1 MEDAI
6 RPGEQA
12 TRAMFERGY
21 RTWSRLCELASQDSA
36 LPMSCLSRVE
46 AAFPNHPYFP
56 ENLHVDTFSN
66 AAVTRGKTTWTVGDE
81 HLPSFQDEV
90 LFEVA
95 WKEKTRV
102 LLTSDPRRSTTV
114 LPDIFGTDTNHIPIL
129 MLAWAYVLS
138 ARWAELI
145 PGACISQTNQDTSNG
160 SGLSETDKPVVSVNL
175 GQVEESA
182 INWWKSILTEEN
194 GWDAN
199 ICSSKGVLHS
209 PWTVK
214 LASEQRFVV
223 TDSPTTPNSAAKHTL
238 VSSTTSLRYLSDY
251 CDLHNIHDQ
260 SRAALAAA
268 LSIPL
273 AKYDNRQIELAIP
286 TLLGKSDRKDNGP
299 RISLLAIE
307 ANHQLDRLLTL
318 SCNPRGLKALL
329 DSIFFEP
336 DVETN
341 ICGIWLQ
348 GSFAFLD
355 ALQDPHQLLRA
366 VMKRDP
372 ELGFLWL
379 GAFLTGAHNRCLRE
393 ARGAW
398 WPVDLSS
405 AAWTGTFASFIQ
417 APVLLDTVNRGKIS
431 RADECRLLYLSHGI
445 DYTTPPLFPFPPFGY
460 TVIEDTNLDV
470 REHALCGMHHGLEYL
485 CFTWSCKD
493 GKELQQQYHDG
504 VKSAA
509 LRPKNGQISSDN
521 DHIINNHDDLDY
533 EDLDSEDENSE
544 AVTRNIFT
552 WLRGEDGFPV
562 AERPIREHE
571 WIDNLD
577 SDDDSPIE
585 GDVRSTVGGNLHGWI
600 ARVSTQRSNS
610 I

>member
-21 RTWSRLCELASQDSA
+21 RTWSRLCELAAQDST
-36 LPMSCLSRVE
+36 LPMSCLSRLE
-46 AAFPNHPYFP
+46 TTFPNHPYFP
-56 ENLHVDTFSN
+56 ENLHVETFSN

-81 HLPSFQDEV
+81 HLPSFRDEV

-114 LPDIFGTDTNHIPIL
+114 LPDIFGTDNNHIPIL

-160 SGLSETDKPVVSVNL
+160 SGLPETGKPVVAVNL

-182 INWWKSILTEEN
+182 MVWWKSILTEGN

-199 ICSSKGVLHS
+199 ICSSKGVLYS
-209 PWTVK
+209 PWAVK
-214 LASEQRFVV
+214 LASEERFVI
-223 TDSPTTPNSAAKHTL
+223 TGNQ
-238 VSSTTSLRYLSDY
+238 TTSSSALKHATASSAMALRYLSDY
-251 CDLHNIHDQ
+251 CDFHNIHDQ
-260 SRAALAAA
+260 SRAALTAA

-273 AKYDNRQIELAIP
+273 VKYDNRRIELAIP
-286 TLLGKSDRKDNGP
+286 KLPGKSERKRKKP
-299 RISLLAIE
+299 TISPLAIE
-307 ANHQLDRLLTL
+307 SHCQLDRLLTL
-318 SCNPRGLKALL
+318 SCNPRGLMGLL

-336 DVETN
+336 DVEAN
-341 ICGIWLQ
+341 IY
-348 GSFAFLD
+348 
-355 ALQDPHQLLRA
+355 ALQDPHQILRTL
-366 VMKRDP
+366 MQRDP

-379 GAFLTGAHNRCLRE
+379 GAFLTGAHTRSLRE

-460 TVIEDTNLDV
+460 TAIEDTNLDV

-493 GKELQQQYHDG
+493 EKEVKQQCHDG
-504 VKSAA
+504 IKSVP
-509 LRPKNGQISSDN
+509 LRPKNGRLSGHD
-521 DHIINNHDDLDY
+521 DHIVNNHDDLDY

>member
-1 MEDAI
+1 MEDTI

-12 TRAMFERGY
+12 TRAMFERGF
-21 RTWSRLCELASQDSA
+21 RTWSKLYELASGDST
-36 LPMSCLSRVE
+36 LPMSCLPRLE
-46 AAFPNHPYFP
+46 TAFPNHPYFP
-56 ENLHVDTFSN
+56 ENPHVDTFSN
-66 AAVTRGKTTWTVGDE
+66 AAVARGKTTWANTRD

-90 LFEVA
+90 LFQVA
-95 WKEKTRV
+95 WKKKTRV
-102 LLTSDPRRSTTV
+102 LLTSDPQRSTTV
-114 LPDIFGTDTNHIPIL
+114 LPDIFDTDNNHIPIL

-145 PGACISQTNQDTSNG
+145 PGACISQPNHDASNG
-160 SGLSETDKPVVSVNL
+160 SGEPETGKPVVSVNV
-175 GQVEESA
+175 GQVEQSA
-182 INWWKSILTEEN
+182 MNWWKYILTEES
-194 GWDAN
+194 GWDATF
-199 ICSSKGVLHS
+199 CSPKGVLQS
-209 PWTVK
+209 PWSIK
-214 LASEQRFVV
+214 PASEHRFVISGNS
-223 TDSPTTPNSAAKHTL
+223 TESNSTLKQTT
-238 VSSTTSLRYLSDY
+238 VSSTAALRYLSGY
-251 CDLHNIHDQ
+251 CDFHNIHNQ
-260 SRAALAAA
+260 SQAAITAAL
-268 LSIPL
+268 LIPL

-286 TLLGKSDRKDNGP
+286 KLTGQSEQKREGLTVSP
-299 RISLLAIE
+299 LAIE
-307 ANHQLDRLLTL
+307 SHGQLDRLLTL
-318 SCNPRGLKALL
+318 SCNPRGLKGLL

-355 ALQDPHQLLRA
+355 AIQDPHQLLRT
-366 VMKRDP
+366 VMKRDL

-379 GAFLTGAHNRCLRE
+379 GVFLTGAHNRCLRE

-405 AAWTGTFASFIQ
+405 AAWTGTLASFIQ
-417 APVLLDTVNRGKIS
+417 APVLLDTLNEGKIS

-460 TVIEDTNLDV
+460 TAIEDTNLDV
-470 REHALCGMHHGLEYL
+470 REHALCGMTHGLAYAY
-485 CFTWSCKD
+485 FTWSCKD
-493 GKELQQQYHDG
+493 GKEVQQHCQNR
-504 VKSAA
+504 VQSTII
-509 LRPKNGQISSDN
+509 RPQNGQIAN
-521 DHIINNHDDLDY
+521 HHDDVIDNYEGLDY
-533 EDLDSEDENSE
+533 DDLDSEDENSE